1 MEVTLPNNW
10 TPRPY
15 QRKIWGYLE
24 SGGKRAIAVW
34 HRRAG
39 KDDVCLHWAAT
50 AAFRRVGNYWHMLP
64 EADQAR
70 KAIWEAVNPHTGI
83 KRIDEAFPHAIR
95 ESTVGQQ
102 MLIRFKNGSTWQIVG
117 SDNYN
122 SLVGAPPVGLVFS
135 EYALA
140 DPAAWSYLRPILREN
155 GGWALFIYTPRGKN
169 HGATLFD
176 GHKDDPEWF
185 VEKLAATETSVF
197 SATDLA
203 TEEAEYIK
211 EFGPDDGKNRYR
223 QEYLCDFNAAVVGS
237 YFGSQF
243 EYLDQEKRIGK
254 VPWEPAIPVVT
265 AWDLGIGDSTAIWFA
280 QVVGREVRLIDYYEN
295 SGVGLDHYA
304 NVLRGKRYVYGD
316 HYLPHDSDVS
326 ELGTGKTRVAV
337 LRELGINPIV
347 LPRGAVDDGINA
359 ARMLLPMCW
368 FDAEKCERGIE
379 ALRQYRREFDDKLKV
394 FKQRPL
400 HDWTSHA
407 ADALRYLAVGLPD
420 RLQVK
425 PKPDRYTRRYSDAG
439 SWMSA

>member
-1 MEVTLPNNW
+1 MSIDLEIDYR
-10 TPRPY
+10 PRPQFVPFHKRS
-15 QRKIWGYLE
+15 QRWGCIV
-24 SGGKRAIAVW
+24 A

-39 KDDVCLHWAAT
+39 KTVACVAELNNRAIKAQT
-50 AAFRRVGNYWHMLP
+50 KGIENARYAYLAPLYN
-64 EADQAR
+64 QA
-70 KAIWEAVNPHTGI
+70 KEIAWDYLKHYAGPLIGQGLASVNESEL
-83 KRIDEAFPHAIR
+83 RIDYWNGARVRLYGADNPDRLRGIYLDGVILDEYADMDPRVWTEVIR
-95 ESTVGQQ
+95 
-102 MLIRFKNGSTWQIVG
+102 
-117 SDNYN
+117 
-122 SLVGAPPVGLVFS
+122 P
-135 EYALA
+135 ALA
-140 DPAAWSYLRPILREN
+140 DRQ
-155 GGWALFIYTPRGKN
+155 GWAVFIGTPK
-169 HGATLFD
+169 
-176 GHKDDPEWF
+176 GHNAFYEIYDSAKDRSDWYCESLRASMTGLLPHAE
-185 VEKLAATETSVF
+185 L
-197 SATDLA
+197 
-203 TEEAEYIK
+203 EEARRVMTPDQFAQ
-211 EFGPDDGKNRYR
+211 EF
-223 QEYLCDFNAAVVGS
+223 ECSFEAAIQGA
-237 YFGSQF
+237 YYADQF
-243 EYLDQEKRIGK
+243 RYLDEEKRIGK

-295 SGVGLDHYA
+295 SGVGLDHYV
-304 NVLRGKRYVYGD
+304 NHLRSKRYVFGD
-316 HYLPHDSDVS
+316 HYLPHDADVS
-326 ELGTGKTRVAV
+326 ELGTGKTRVAT
-337 LRELGINPIV
+337 LRELGLNPIV